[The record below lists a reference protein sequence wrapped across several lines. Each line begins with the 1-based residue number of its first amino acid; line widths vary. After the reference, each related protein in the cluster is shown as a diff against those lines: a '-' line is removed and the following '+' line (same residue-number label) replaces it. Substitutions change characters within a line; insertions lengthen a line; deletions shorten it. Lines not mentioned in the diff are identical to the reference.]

1 MEISEKESVNQDSFP
16 AIISDKKN
24 SCEDIFMKSGESSL
38 VEMKV
43 KDDRKFLISLKLR
56 NKELTIDGKEK
67 KQLIKGLKEL
77 MKGTNKNGKKIN
89 GSVVVY
95 LLGITYITLKLPYS
109 KARSLIERLKRVTRC
124 SAENRIIVDE
134 IRKQES
140 ILLNP
145 MR

>member
-77 MKGTNKNGKKIN
+77 MKGTNKNGKKNKWI
-89 GSVVVY
+89 SSS
-95 LLGITYITLKLPYS
+95 LS
-109 KARSLIERLKRVTRC
+109 ARHNLYNSQATI
-124 SAENRIIVDE
+124 
-134 IRKQES
+134 Q
-140 ILLNP
+140 
-145 MR
+145 

>member
-1 MEISEKESVNQDSFP
+1 
-16 AIISDKKN
+16 
-24 SCEDIFMKSGESSL
+24 MKSGESSL